1 MTRRMNRPGPP
12 VRVGP
17 GPPLASR
24 SVLRPGPL
32 AMRPGPPMVRRPVVM
47 RPGPPIA
54 TRRAVARPMGIRR

>member
-17 GPPLASR
+17 GPPLAS
-24 SVLRPGPL
+24 VLRPGPL
-32 AMRPGPPMVRRPVVM
+32 AMRPGHPMVRRPVVM

-54 TRRAVARPMGIRR
+54 ARRAVAIPMGIRR